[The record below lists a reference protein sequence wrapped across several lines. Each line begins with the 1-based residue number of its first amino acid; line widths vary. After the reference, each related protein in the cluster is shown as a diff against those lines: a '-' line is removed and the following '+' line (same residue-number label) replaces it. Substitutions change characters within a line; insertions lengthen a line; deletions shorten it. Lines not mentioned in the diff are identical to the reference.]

1 MYQLCLLQ
9 WFWIYAESVV
19 LFLFHFVTQ
28 ASFAISKVSRYP
40 RGESEAI
47 NRRRTNHIMAKRKQ
61 TNNELQNTIQK
72 IKDWATRIPLIQG
85 CEFRCSGSVS
95 SSCFIRHVVTTKQHD
110 QLIWTSCWSPVY
122 VNKYNCHRA

>member
-1 MYQLCLLQ
+1 MLDVSIVSPSMILNQC
-9 WFWIYAESVV
+9 ESVE

-61 TNNELQNTIQK
+61 TNNELQNAIQK
-72 IKDWATRIPLIQG
+72 IKD
-85 CEFRCSGSVS
+85 
-95 SSCFIRHVVTTKQHD
+95 
-110 QLIWTSCWSPVY
+110 
-122 VNKYNCHRA
+122 